1 LIYTLGRK
9 SVYEEVFNKIDQSK
23 EYCKKF
29 GKTSTY
35 DGGSVWKMYEEAL
48 NYKIKNNLNDFDVY
62 GVVASWKDDTEENE
76 HGNFNNLLRD
86 SRLVRLSDVKGY
98 VNETV
103 S

>member
-1 LIYTLGRK
+1 MIFTLGNK
-9 SVYEEVFNKIDQSK
+9 KVYEEVFNQMDQSR

-29 GKTSTY
+29 GKTSSY
-35 DGGSVWKMYEEAL
+35 IGGSVWKTYSDAL
-48 NYKIKNNLNDFDVY
+48 SYKEKNKLDNFDVY

-76 HGNFNNLLRD
+76 HGEFNNLLRD

-98 VNETV
+98 INETV